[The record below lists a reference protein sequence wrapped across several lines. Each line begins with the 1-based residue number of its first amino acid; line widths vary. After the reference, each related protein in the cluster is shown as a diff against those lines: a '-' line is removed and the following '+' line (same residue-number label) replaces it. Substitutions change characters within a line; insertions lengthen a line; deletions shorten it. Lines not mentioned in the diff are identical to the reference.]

1 MEGAG
6 HDPRHAFLGYVCSTD
21 HDHHRPTSLT
31 GSPTEHLV
39 FAYLAQCRCDPANTM
54 VYFTHLVAIVDTMTD
69 SDSDAGE
76 SVPDEL
82 RSFIASERKQRGRFT
97 MEEHAAYARVL
108 GFGRDNSLGVELD
121 GPDDGPADDAFIAQA
136 WRRARQRTWL
146 TAADQ
151 AEKRAQLDDALRLV
165 AEQRGSVA
173 LVEVWREEKGS
184 GMAPETAYQLLGV
197 PAEADETVLL
207 EAYYMRVS
215 DISPS
220 TASKL
225 CCWALTGLV
234 AVVD

>member
-1 MEGAG
+1 
-6 HDPRHAFLGYVCSTD
+6 
-21 HDHHRPTSLT
+21 
-31 GSPTEHLV
+31 
-39 FAYLAQCRCDPANTM
+39 M

-121 GPDDGPADDAFIAQA
+121 GPDDVPVPVDDAFIAQA

-173 LVEVWREEKGS
+173 LVEVWREEKGG

-197 PAEADETVLL
+197 LGEADETTLL
-207 EAYYMRVS
+207 EAYYMRVR

>member
-1 MEGAG
+1 
-6 HDPRHAFLGYVCSTD
+6 
-21 HDHHRPTSLT
+21 
-31 GSPTEHLV
+31 
-39 FAYLAQCRCDPANTM
+39 M

-173 LVEVWREEKGS
+173 LVEVWREEKGG

-197 PAEADETVLL
+197 LGEADETTLL
-207 EAYYMRVS
+207 EAYYMRVR